1 MNHNWIRA
9 GFLAAF
15 ALLIIYLARLGQLPI
30 YVAPRMELYVKLSA
44 IVLNAAAVHQAF
56 LALRPK
62 SHASGCDECSHHHHH
77 DHDHD
82 HDHDHS
88 MSPLKSVLVYGLFLL
103 PLLLGFLLPAAAQD
117 HEVNSSGIP
126 HLHSGQKPHPHE
138 LQEP

>member
-15 ALLIIYLARLGQLPI
+15 AFLIIYLDRLGQLPLYI
-30 YVAPRMELYVKLSA
+30 APRMELYVKLSA

-56 LALRPK
+56 LALSHRP
-62 SHASGCDECSHHHHH
+62 HAADCDECGHDSPHKHHHH
-77 DHDHD
+77 DHHD

-88 MSPLKSVLVYGLFLL
+88 MSPLKSILVYGLFLL
-103 PLLLGFLLPAAAQD
+103 PLLLGFLLPAAAQE

-126 HLHSGQKPHPHE
+126 HLHSGSHE
-138 LQEP
+138 VK